1 MANLPT
7 GIINNISFGPAR
19 VYMKTWTGGSAD
31 TPEVDVGFIGDD
43 GVSLEIGSEKKNIT
57 QGNPQLINYS
67 FTQTQSV
74 NIIFSSIQWDFT
86 NFKKALGSGNVTDAV
101 SADLTGSTCFIE
113 FSFGGDPLNEFT
125 AIMIEHQMSVSSN
138 TLWIYGWKCQ
148 SESGFTVPFGQ
159 DEHTFEYNFNTLR
172 STKDWGGIDLTENGY
187 LVAMRRH
194 LTSNQKYDGDTV

>member
-19 VYMKTWTGGSAD
+19 VYMKTWTGGSTD
-31 TPEVDVGFIGDD
+31 TPTVDVGFIGDD
-43 GVSLEIGSEKKNIT
+43 GVSLEIGSEKKNIM

-74 NIIFSSIQWDFT
+74 NIIFSSIQWDFN
-86 NFKKALGSGNVTDAV
+86 NFKKALGSGNVTPE
-101 SADLTGSTCFIE
+101 GSSDITASCYIE

-125 AIMIEHQMSVSSN
+125 AIMIEHQMAVATN

-148 SESGFTVPFGQ
+148 SESGFTLPFGQ

-172 STKDWGGIDLTENGY
+172 ADTDWGGQNLGNNAY
-187 LVAMRRH
+187 LIAMQRE
-194 LTSNQKYDGDTV
+194 LQPNQKYDGSFV

>member
-19 VYMKTWTGGSAD
+19 VYMKTWTGTSGD
-31 TPEVDVGFIGDD
+31 TPTVDVGFIGDD
-43 GVSLEIGSEKKNIT
+43 GVSLEIGSEKKNIM

-86 NFKKALGSGNVTDAV
+86 NFKKALGSGNVSAV
-101 SADLTGSTCFIE
+101 DSGDFTASCFIE

-125 AIMIEHQMSVSSN
+125 AIMIEHQMAVSSN
-138 TLWIYGWKCQ
+138 TLWIYGLKCQ
-148 SESGFTVPFGQ
+148 SERGFSVPFGQ

-172 STKDWGGIDLTENGY
+172 STKDWGAQDLTENGY
-187 LVAMRRH
+187 LVAMRR
-194 LTSNQKYDGDTV
+194 SMQNNQKYDGDTA